1 MREYT
6 DNHLIALFQF
16 WVIKGYL
23 LVNESL
29 CIINPIRKLKFLK
42 MKKVNYL
49 SVLLIAVLFFAVSCG
64 KDGATGPQGQT
75 GVQGTTGAQGVA
87 GVQGETG
94 AIGPAGPTGAN
105 GKNGSVIYSGITI
118 PATSLGAVGDF
129 YLNTTTG
136 LLYGPKTAA
145 GWGTGFSLKG
155 PTGATGAVGAAGSQI
170 LNGSGI
176 PSAALGNNG
185 DYYLDKT
192 NYLLYGPKTN
202 TGWGPAVSL
211 KGPAGTANVQYSGW
225 NYASNIRDT
234 TVDGSSL
241 VIADLSAP
249 AITQAILDNASI
261 QMYLD
266 FGAGVFP
273 MPYTSNAG
281 GKESTISYLPMPGRI
296 LISRFTADNSASISL
311 STLIQYRY
319 VIIPGSVNIGLNN
332 HVNLKDY
339 EAVRKFYR
347 IPD

>member
-1 MREYT
+1 
-6 DNHLIALFQF
+6 
-16 WVIKGYL
+16 
-23 LVNESL
+23 
-29 CIINPIRKLKFLK
+29 

-49 SVLLIAVLFFAVSCG
+49 SVLLIAVLLFAVSCG

-75 GVQGTTGAQGVA
+75 GSQGTTGAQGVA
-87 GVQGETG
+87 GVQGATG

-105 GKNGSVIYSGITI
+105 GKNGSVIYSGTTI
-118 PATSLGAVGDF
+118 PATSLGVAGDF

-145 GWGTGFSLKG
+145 GWGAGFSLKG
-155 PTGATGAVGAAGSQI
+155 PTGATGATGTTGAAGAAGSQI

-211 KGPAGTANVQYSGW
+211 QGPAGTANVQYSGW
-225 NYASNIRDT
+225 NYATNFRDT
-234 TVDGSSL
+234 TIDQSQLHV
-241 VIADLSAP
+241 ADLAAP
-249 AITQAILDNASI
+249 MLTSTVLNNATF
-261 QMYLD
+261 QVYLN

-273 MPYTSNAG
+273 MPYTSYAG
-281 GKESTISYLPMPGRI
+281 GLANTMSYLPMQGKF
-296 LISRFTADNSASISL
+296 LITRFTEDNSASLSL
-311 STLIQYRY
+311 STVIQYRY